1 MFDTFCS
8 LSELHKHCCVV
19 KTRLGTEKGKHD
31 SSRVTDIVRP
41 TSPSQRG
48 RPASLPCC
56 KARPVEQQT
65 QVALS
70 HLDSR
75 LLVDEEEGHIGHANE
90 GPFFVGPE
98 HDDRSSLRGLSRYVE
113 VGEANAAQVG
123 SQTNEDV
130 PSAV

>member
-1 MFDTFCS
+1 MEQKKENTIPRGWLILCV
-8 LSELHKHCCVV
+8 LHHPVRGDAMLCFHAVCV
-19 KTRLGTEKGKHD
+19 
-31 SSRVTDIVRP
+31 
-41 TSPSQRG
+41 
-48 RPASLPCC
+48 
-56 KARPVEQQT
+56 KARPVGQRT

-75 LLVDEEEGHIGHANE
+75 LLVDEEEGHIGDANE

-98 HDDRSSLRGLSRYVE
+98 HDDGTSLRGLSCYVE